1 MSEGRTADRT
11 GAARM
16 RVDAPG
22 APFSTALL
30 LIAAAAIFGG
40 ASRENPLRLACV
52 ELCALPLAIVAV
64 RRLVLVPGETH
75 GGGLPLTILALVIA
89 VPLLQ
94 LIPLPPGVWAT
105 LPGEVPRTEALR
117 LAGLQAPWLSPTL
130 SSDETGR
137 AGLALIPPAAMFL
150 GGILFDRSDVRRLT
164 WLWIGLATTGLAL
177 GIAQV
182 VAGSQS
188 AAYPYRTTN
197 YGSLVGLFA
206 NRNHEADFL
215 LALLPLAVGVAV
227 PAGPSQERAAAPR
240 DHIPGSPLAWLF
252 IPVSIVALGVIRS
265 RAGVI
270 LATPAALAALAIA
283 WRGSHPRRGRR
294 PMAGIA
300 AMIGLPVLAVAL
312 FSLEPILGRFD
323 SQRPAEFR
331 FEAWPHVAAAA
342 EAYLPLGAGLGSF
355 DRVFEAVEPLSLVG
369 PTYFNHA
376 HNDYL
381 ELWLETGWLGAA
393 ILALFLVWFAPAA
406 WRAWRSGQPLA
417 QAASAAV
424 VLLMA
429 QSVVDYPLRTETLA
443 VLFGFCC
450 GVLARRPSA

>member
-1 MSEGRTADRT
+1 MSEGRTADRI
-11 GAARM
+11 GAGRV
-16 RVDAPG
+16 RVDGPR
-22 APFSTALL
+22 ALL
-30 LIAAAAIFGG
+30 ATAALLVAAATIFGG
-40 ASRENPLRLACV
+40 ASRENVLRLAGA
-52 ELCALPLAIVAV
+52 ELSALPLGMVAF
-64 RRLVLVPGETH
+64 RRLVSNPGETS
-75 GGGLPLTILALVIA
+75 GRGLPLTILALIIA

-94 LIPLPPGVWAT
+94 QIPLPPNVWPSLA
-105 LPGEVPRTEALR
+105 GEAPRVEALR
-117 LAGLQAPWLSPTL
+117 LAHLPAPWLSATL
-130 SSDETGR
+130 APDETGR
-137 AGLALIPPAAMFL
+137 AGLALLPPSAMFL
-150 GGILFDRSDVRRLT
+150 GAMLLDRSDLRRVA

-182 VAGSQS
+182 VAGSAS
-188 AAYPYRTTN
+188 PAYPYQTTN

-215 LALLPLAVGVAV
+215 LALMPIAVAVAV
-227 PAGPSQERAAAPR
+227 PVDLSGQRATARRRRFVGP
-240 DHIPGSPLAWLF
+240 GLAWLF
-252 IPVSIVALGVIRS
+252 VPVSIVALGVIRS

-270 LATPAALAALAIA
+270 LAAPAALASLAIA
-283 WRGSHPRRGRR
+283 WRGRRSQRGGW

-300 AMIGLPVLAVAL
+300 AMIGLPVLAVAV
-312 FSLEPILGRFD
+312 FSLEPIVGRFD
-323 SQRPAEFR
+323 SHRPAEFR

-342 EAYLPLGAGLGSF
+342 EAHLPQGSGLGSF
-355 DRVFEAVEPLSLVG
+355 DRVFEAVEPLALVG

-393 ILALFLVWFAPAA
+393 ILVLFLVWFAPAA
-406 WRAWRSGQPLA
+406 WQAWRSGPPLA

-424 VLLMA
+424 ILLMA

-450 GVLARRPSA
+450 GMLARRPSA